1 MKMIFNFILK
11 HISLQ
16 VCSEMVRTRQG
27 LQTRLGDKGF
37 YFVTFGIKSQKG
49 VAETQTTQYTE
60 TTKKTTFGVMTM
72 PQGIEFLY
80 FASSPANT
88 KFLTDEEFTVS

>member
-1 MKMIFNFILK
+1 MKMIFNFISK

-37 YFVTFGIKSQKG
+37 YFVTVGVKSQKG
-49 VAETQTTQYTE
+49 VAETQATQYTE
-60 TTKKTTFGVMTM
+60 TTKKTIIGVNDN
-72 PQGIEFLY
+72 
-80 FASSPANT
+80 ASGN
-88 KFLTDEEFTVS
+88 

>member
-1 MKMIFNFILK
+1 MKMIFNFISK
-11 HISLQ
+11 HIPLQ

-37 YFVTFGIKSQKG
+37 YFVTVGIKSQIG

-60 TTKKTTFGVMTM
+60 TTR
-72 PQGIEFLY
+72 
-80 FASSPANT
+80 NT
-88 KFLTDEEFTVS
+88 IFVL

>member
-1 MKMIFNFILK
+1 
-11 HISLQ
+11 
-16 VCSEMVRTRQG
+16 MVRARQG
-27 LQTRLGDKGF
+27 LQTRLGNKGF
-37 YFVTFGIKSQKG
+37 YFVTVGIKSSKG